1 VKNSFAIDD
10 ISELYLYTH
19 VIPAKA
25 GIQSAAL
32 LDTRL
37 RGYDVYGIYLILALL
52 SFLLSLSPRRREAG
66 IQLNG
71 KIRLLRNHQEIRHR
85 TYETKY

>member
-37 RGYDVYGIYLILALL
+37 RGYDDDADVSESCWVNIMFEVL
-52 SFLLSLSPRRREAG
+52 
-66 IQLNG
+66 
-71 KIRLLRNHQEIRHR
+71 
-85 TYETKY
+85 

>member
-1 VKNSFAIDD
+1 MKNSFAIDD

-37 RGYDVYGIYLILALL
+37 RGYDDDARCI
-52 SFLLSLSPRRREAG
+52 
-66 IQLNG
+66 
-71 KIRLLRNHQEIRHR
+71 
-85 TYETKY
+85 